1 MVAGD
6 SGEVYEISAQKEVWR
21 AVGPALSVRFNTN
34 GTTRSEAAREAAD
47 LLPHFAARADS
58 ANLRFVLLRAYRPI
72 WRIGDLGVY
81 RGWIF
86 RYERGVDGWTASNF
100 F

>member
-6 SGEVYEISAQKEVWR
+6 SGEVYEISSQKEVWR

-58 ANLRFVLLRAYRPI
+58 ANLRHAC
-72 WRIGDLGVY
+72 
-81 RGWIF
+81 
-86 RYERGVDGWTASNF
+86 
-100 F
+100 